1 MTRTY
6 TVVLKQDPAGGYC
19 VSVPALSGCF
29 TEGDTVAE
37 ALAMAREAIEVYL
50 DMVVDK
56 GEPIPRDKPGFYV
69 SITGAKLAHVRRV
82 RVTLPEAAAVPV

>member
-6 TVVLKQDPAGGYC
+6 TVVLKQDPDGGYC
-19 VSVPALSGCF
+19 VSVPALPGCF

-37 ALAMAREAIEVYL
+37 ALTMAREAIEVYL
-50 DMVVDK
+50 DMVVDN
-56 GEPIPRDKPGFYV
+56 GEPIPRDKPGSYV

-82 RVTLPEAAAVPV
+82 EVTVPEAAKVA